1 MKNKILIVGGSHAE
15 IPLIKAAQNLGYY
28 VITTGNNLDG
38 LGHKISDKYI
48 PADFS
53 NKNQI
58 LDIAKTEKISAI
70 ISGCNDFALLTTVW
84 VAQELSLGG
93 HDSYDTSLEIHI
105 KDKYRKLA
113 QKLNIKT
120 PAVVKI
126 ENEHSSLKAVENL
139 TFPIIIKPVDLTGG
153 KGCCKCV
160 KPDTVMSAVKNAFA
174 LTREKYVI
182 AEEFIEGTNHGFS
195 AFIQDKKVTFYFV
208 DNEQYSASKYAVS
221 GASTTTKIPKRAI
234 EQLIKDCEKI
244 ANHLNLA
251 DGILHTQ
258 FILDSN
264 HVPTILE
271 VTRRAPGD
279 LYIKFVEYATG
290 VNYPELIVKSEMGVK
305 VPILSQQKPLYNLV
319 RHCIMGNKNGI
330 LDCVKID
337 KSIEKNIKHLIQW
350 WQAGELIENKELYKA
365 GIAFVFF
372 DSEKEMED
380 TIPKLNSLISI
391 ELKEKVG
398 V

>member
-1 MKNKILIVGGSHAE
+1 MKKVLILNGSYSE
-15 IPLIKAAQNLGYY
+15 IPLIEVINKLGYY
-28 VITTGNNLDG
+28 SVVLGKNTNAMGNSVAN
-38 LGHKISDKYI
+38 KYI
-48 PADFS
+48 PCDYSDKEAVL
-53 NKNQI
+53 N
-58 LDIAKTEKISAI
+58 IAKREGVCAV
-70 ISGCNDFALLTTVW
+70 ISGCTDFSILTTSYVC
-84 VAQELSLGG
+84 EKLGFAG
-93 HDSYDTSLEIHI
+93 HDSYATSEILHL

-113 QKLNIKT
+113 RELGIKT
-120 PAVVKI
+120 PNVVRYEKNMPI
-126 ENEHSSLKAVENL
+126 DMITGKLS
-139 TFPIIIKPVDLTGG
+139 FPVIVKPVDLTTGYG
-153 KGCCKCV
+153 MTKCSHINELL
-160 KPDTVMSAVKNAFA
+160 PALNFA
-174 LTREKYVI
+174 LQETRKNYVI
-182 AEEFIEGTNHGFS
+182 VEEFIEGTNHGFS

-208 DNEQYSASKYAVS
+208 DNEQHTLNKYAVS

-290 VNYPELIVKSEMGVK
+290 VNYPELIVKSEMGIK

>member
-234 EQLIKDCEKI
+234 EQLIKDCEK
-244 ANHLNLA
+244 
-251 DGILHTQ
+251 G
-258 FILDSN
+258 
-264 HVPTILE
+264 
-271 VTRRAPGD
+271 
-279 LYIKFVEYATG
+279 
-290 VNYPELIVKSEMGVK
+290 LIDVVLCKSQSRFSRDME
-305 VPILSQQKPLYNLV
+305 I
-319 RHCIMGNKNGI
+319 
-330 LDCVKID
+330 
-337 KSIEKNIKHLIQW
+337 IEK
-350 WQAGELIENKELYKA
+350 Y
-365 GIAFVFF
+365 V
-372 DSEKEMED
+372 
-380 TIPKLNSLISI
+380 
-391 ELKEKVG
+391 V